1 MCRVFQQQ
9 IIKGEQRF
17 LYGRTPTALDDF
29 KEIPADHRSS
39 LKILD
44 WQQGTAVVLNSLPL
58 RQWPGFYKQPDFMR
72 FNDLA
77 RQVDVRNITPQYW
90 SIHAKLEET
99 QTQMTTNWSPRRFAS
114 SYFAA
119 QAKAGEIPTQ
129 VGLVKA
135 AQRAGLKGRREEL
148 RKEFKDWHRRAGRVM
163 RRGPPAK

>member
-1 MCRVFQQQ
+1 MPPASLPDTRAQSAEAARCNWS
-9 IIKGEQRF
+9 
-17 LYGRTPTALDDF
+17 YAAL
-29 KEIPADHRSS
+29 SG
-39 LKILD
+39 L
-44 WQQGTAVVLNSLPL
+44 VLNSLPL

-163 RRGPPAK
+163 RRGSPQNNFAKNNFAKNL